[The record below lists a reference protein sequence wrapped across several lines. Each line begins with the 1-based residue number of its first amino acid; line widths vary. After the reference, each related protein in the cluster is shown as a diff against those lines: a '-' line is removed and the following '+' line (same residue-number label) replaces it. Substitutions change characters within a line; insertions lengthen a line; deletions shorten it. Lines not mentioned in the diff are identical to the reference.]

1 MNTEYFEKYK
11 SELDLMNSLTAEAKR
26 INAQSIELKKAALNI
41 LQHAKDQ
48 SKVVHHMRKVISHAL
63 DSGRD
68 PVEIS
73 LSDEIQITNIEDD
86 SSCATLW
93 TNIYSLEEEFRKEQ
107 ERVTRNS
114 GYAVDPLNYP

>member
-48 SKVVHHMRKVISHAL
+48 SKVVHHMRKVISYAL